1 MVRSA
6 GTNLYVV
13 PSRTMLTSWVAPVA
27 AGAGAGAAAVV
38 GSAAGVCAFFSPPH
52 PANTTDSPATTAGF
66 IIAFQP
72 PSLVEW
78 VVITAPAT
86 GFPRDRP
93 ACEQVHKIAMHSP
106 ARYAARSRVSLPDA
120 SRWSRLRPPLP
131 GHGGAVPRAGGR
143 AARLGPGGRPV
154 LGRPRGDLAS
164 GPHGA
169 DRFRPRLATGR

>member
-38 GSAAGVCAFFSPPH
+38 VSAAGVSAFFSPPH
-52 PANTTDSPATTAGF
+52 PANTTDSPATTTGF

-78 VVITAPAT
+78 VVS
-86 GFPRDRP
+86 PRRQR
-93 ACEQVHKIAMHSP
+93 AFLEII
-106 ARYAARSRVSLPDA
+106 
-120 SRWSRLRPPLP
+120 RL
-131 GHGGAVPRAGGR
+131 VNK
-143 AARLGPGGRPV
+143 
-154 LGRPRGDLAS
+154 
-164 GPHGA
+164 
-169 DRFRPRLATGR
+169 FTK